1 MNKKEQKAAQRAREE
16 DVVLTKVLW
25 WILGAVVLEALL
37 LLLNKVYV
45 HFPAGQINIVLALRT
60 MFNVLGVALPIC
72 FVVLTI
78 WAVVRWRAGRSA
90 KLAGILAVIS
100 LVLGACAAIIS
111 LYYSKGISF
120 LYVAVPAVTVLA
132 LIYYLY
138 QREFFFTA
146 VLSALGLLGVRIAP
160 QTANDSRTAYGYL
173 VVLAVVLVAGAVFF
187 RMLQCRKGTMK
198 FMGKTVNVLPEN
210 ANYAMLYVTCA
221 LVAVVVIAALVL
233 GGLAV
238 LYGVLAAWLLILAVY
253 YTVRL
258 M

>member
-16 DVVLTKVLW
+16 DIVLTKVLW

-45 HFPAGQINIVLALRT
+45 HYPAGQINIVLGIRT
-60 MFNVLGVALPIC
+60 AFQVLSIALPIA
-72 FVVLTI
+72 FVILLI
-78 WAVVRWRAGRSA
+78 WTVVSWRASRSV
-90 KLAGILAVIS
+90 KLPGILTGICLILAACSVI
-100 LVLGACAAIIS
+100 IYQ
-111 LYYSKGISF
+111 YYSKGITF

-138 QREFFFTA
+138 QREFFFAA

-160 QTANDSRTAYGYL
+160 QTPNNPRTAYGYL
-173 VVLAVVLVAGAVFF
+173 VALAVVLVAAAVWF
-187 RMLQCRKGTMK
+187 RMLQCRKGNMK
-198 FMGKTVNVLPEN
+198 LLGKPVDMLPEN
-210 ANYAMLYVTCA
+210 ANYALLYVTCA

-233 GGLAV
+233 GSLAV
-238 LYGVLAAWLLILAVY
+238 LYGVLVAWLLILAVY
-253 YTVRL
+253 HTVRL